1 MENYRDAVQK
11 VAKMKEL
18 GIFDKWV
25 SNTDERTKKFN
36 SMTTVRQELNCVQR
50 RNRLLSKYAYLSDM
64 IEASFIFL
72 DCPEGRQFWYGI
84 VDELRS
90 EI

>member
-1 MENYRDAVQK
+1 MENYRNAVQK

-25 SNTDERTKKFN
+25 SNTDKQATELK
-36 SMTTVRQELNCVQR
+36 LNCVQR
-50 RNRLLSKYAYLSDM
+50 RDMLLTIYPYLSDM
-64 IEASFIFL
+64 IEASFIFS
-72 DCPEGRQFWYGI
+72 DCPEGQQFWY
-84 VDELRS
+84 DLLDNLRS